1 MKKHSV
7 ASIVM
12 CFIVTTGNTFAE
24 DLDLPTIPSNA
35 SSFYYSIGGGS
46 IVSKA
51 PTFQSTYRS
60 TADIDF
66 GFGYSCGKFNNVS
79 DVEAIIDDLVSS
91 VTSTVRALPQQLMQ
105 SVTAAISAMP
115 GYLLNKA
122 NPSLYNVLMK
132 GYDDSFELVKLSYG
146 ACRSMESQVTAGN
159 NPFQSLVTASIAES
173 WQVQAGINS
182 VSATPLTIDQVDE
195 QIKLDGADAG
205 LVLFANEKFG
215 GVGQEPIRINYLTA
229 LVGYN
234 ALFGNADVLDT
245 GFAPPITE
253 TVGGDTVSVMIPSV
267 WPTASDA
274 AAWIVDVV
282 GDTSIKLHEGG
293 SNTSKP
299 GKGLKTRVLEET
311 FEIRRALQ
319 KAVDSNDYDD
329 IRVAKYK
336 NMLQISGNLVD
347 AIRSAETFERL
358 VMIDRL
364 STELAVKL
372 MQDTVVLAKT
382 ILMAGLNNSHLV
394 ISAASEEF
402 ESHIRTKSIPDLDS
416 AVDDILKDLKLRENT
431 FAKTPQTIMQEAE
444 IKAINKLQQPGTPG
458 IATFSSDPDGVVR
471 Q

>member
-1 MKKHSV
+1 MKKCIV
-7 ASIVM
+7 ASITL
-12 CFIVTTGNTFAE
+12 CITVTTGSTFAE

-51 PTFQSTYRS
+51 PTFQNTYRS
-60 TADIDF
+60 SADIDI
-66 GFGYSCGKFNNVS
+66 GFGYSCGKFDSVS

-91 VTSTVRALPQQLMQ
+91 VTGTVRALPQQLMQ

-146 ACRSMESQVTAGN
+146 SCRAMESQVTAGN
-159 NPFQSLVTASIAES
+159 NPFQKLVTASIAEN
-173 WQVQAGINS
+173 WQVQAGVNS
-182 VSATPLTIDQVDE
+182 LSATPLTIDQVDE
-195 QIKLDGADAG
+195 QITQEGADAG

-215 GVGQEPIRINYLTA
+215 GVDQEPIRINYLTA

-234 ALFGNADVLDT
+234 ALLGNANVLET
-245 GFAPPITE
+245 TFTPPATE
-253 TVGGDTVSVMIPSV
+253 TVGADTVTVMIPSV
-267 WPTASDA
+267 WPTSAAA
-274 AAWIVDVV
+274 AAWIVDVI

-293 SNTSKP
+293 TNTAKP
-299 GKGLKTRVLEET
+299 GKGLKTRVLEES

-319 KAVDSNDYDD
+319 KAVDSNDYTD

-347 AIRSAETFERL
+347 AIRSAEPFDRL

-382 ILMAGLNNSHLV
+382 ILMAGLNESHLV

-402 ESHIRTKSIPDLDS
+402 ETHIRAKSIRDLDS

-431 FAKTPQTIMQEAE
+431 FAKTPQMIMEEAE
-444 IKAINKLQQPGTPG
+444 LAAIRRMQQPGTPR
-458 IATFSSDPDGVVR
+458 ISTFAADPDGVVR